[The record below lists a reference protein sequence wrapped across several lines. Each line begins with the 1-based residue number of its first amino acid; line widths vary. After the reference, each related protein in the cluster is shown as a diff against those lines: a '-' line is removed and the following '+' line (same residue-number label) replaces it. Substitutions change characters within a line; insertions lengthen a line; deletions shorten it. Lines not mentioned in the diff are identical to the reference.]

1 MESSCWRVIVVDV
14 RFSVIVKSST
24 KASEVPMFTI
34 LNLTG
39 AVISFLNP
47 NGHLTLFPVIFILAA
62 ILNYVNG
69 YFRISQSGR
78 NKKKKLSGI
87 LLVILGAALT
97 ALAVISAVSLWR

>member
-1 MESSCWRVIVVDV
+1 MYSQPGKKMSRNSSFILDLVHIVIGLAIVVL
-14 RFSVIVKSST
+14 
-24 KASEVPMFTI
+24 P
-34 LNLTG
+34 
-39 AVISFLNP
+39 VISFLNP

>member
-1 MESSCWRVIVVDV
+1 MYSQPGKKMSRNSSFILDLVHIVIGLAIVV
-14 RFSVIVKSST
+14 
-24 KASEVPMFTI
+24 
-34 LNLTG
+34 L
-39 AVISFLNP
+39 AVISFLNT
-47 NGHLTLFPVIFILAA
+47 NGHLTLFPVIFILAS